1 MNPSHLEQT
10 LLLKF
15 RQLPEPFQQILLN
28 LLDSLLNLAP
38 STDRHDGRALTS
50 LLGTLPDRDA
60 REMTDAISDC
70 RQIDTSEW

>member
-28 LLDSLLNLAP
+28 LLDSLLNLSP
-38 STDRHDGRALTS
+38 STDRHDGRALAS

-60 REMTDAISDC
+60 QEMTEAISDC

>member
-38 STDRHDGRALTS
+38 STDRHDGRALAS
-50 LLGTLPDRDA
+50 LQGTLPDRDA

-70 RQIDTSEW
+70 RQIDPSEW

>member
-1 MNPSHLEQT
+1 MTPSHLEQT

-38 STDRHDGRALTS
+38 SPDRHDGRTLNR
-50 LLGTLPDRDA
+50 LVGTLPDRDA
-60 REMTDAISDC
+60 REMTEAISDC